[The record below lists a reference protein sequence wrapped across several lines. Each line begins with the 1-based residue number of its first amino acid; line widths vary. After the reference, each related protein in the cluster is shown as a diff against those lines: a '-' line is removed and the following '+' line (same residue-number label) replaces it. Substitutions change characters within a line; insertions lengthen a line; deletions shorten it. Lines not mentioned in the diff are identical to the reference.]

1 MLCVE
6 ALKGAEAFLAPG
18 RYFNGLARG
27 GYEQLI
33 APVSPEA
40 DMMQD
45 SGDADIEQT
54 IRFATTDLL
63 ILAVPVLV
71 EEGRVEDA
79 RRLEREFVERFG
91 ISEIVPQ

>member
-1 MLCVE
+1 MT
-6 ALKGAEAFLAPG
+6 P
-18 RYFNGLARG
+18 
-27 GYEQLI
+27 
-33 APVSPEA
+33 
-40 DMMQD
+40 D

-71 EEGRVEDA
+71 EEGWVEDA

-91 ISEIVPQ
+91 ISEIALSSNQQADENSSGGDHHRRHLYPHDAFLRGHWRSKR

>member
-1 MLCVE
+1 M
-6 ALKGAEAFLAPG
+6 ASW
-18 RYFNGLARG
+18 RYFNGLTPG

-33 APVSPEA
+33 PPVSPEA
-40 DMMQD
+40 DMMPD
-45 SGDADIEQT
+45 SGDAEIEQT
-54 IRFATTDLL
+54 IWFATTDLL

-91 ISEIVPQ
+91 INETVSQQ